1 MSHTDSKWFRE
12 FFERFGADKI
22 WVTPSKENVE
32 TVLEMWEFL
41 CKVEKQAEERV
52 IKDMYKLL
60 SPNKKYDS
68 EEGKVIRDF
77 LDYATKNKYPLT

>member
-1 MSHTDSKWFRE
+1 
-12 FFERFGADKI
+12 
-22 WVTPSKENVE
+22 
-32 TVLEMWEFL
+32 MWEFL